1 MTGPSA
7 GGARAAAVR
16 VLGEVLDQHRAQ
28 QLGRD
33 EGGALDVRDR
43 GFARHL
49 AFGVLRWLTPLEWLA
64 GQLLSR
70 PLKAR
75 DRDIE
80 RLILIGLF
88 QLWKGGTQPHAAVHA
103 TVEATRELGK
113 SWASGLVNAVLRGFQ
128 RRRDSLLAELDTLPQ
143 RHAHPDWL
151 LRVLQADWPDDW
163 ASIIAANNQPPP
175 MWLRVNRQRGSRD
188 AYGHSLAA
196 AGLQAVPS
204 PESAEAVRVEPA
216 VPVAELPGF
225 AQGLVSVQDA
235 AAQLAPDY
243 LAAQPGQRVLD
254 ACAAPG
260 GKACHLLERTPNIDL
275 TALDRDATRV
285 GLIHENLD
293 RLGLACRVIVADA
306 ACADDWWDGQ
316 PFDRILLDAPCS
328 ATGVI
333 RRHPEI
339 KWLRNPEQVDEAV
352 RGQRRLLEALWPLLK
367 PGGILV
373 YATCSVIKRENSQ
386 QTDQFLR
393 RHTDTAGP
401 PSGASERERQ
411 ILPGEGDMDGF
422 YYARLLKPA

>member
-1 MTGPSA
+1 MNGPSA
-7 GGARAAAVR
+7 ASARATAVR
-16 VLGEVLDQHRAQ
+16 ILGEVLDPQRVQ
-28 QLGRD
+28 PQERD
-33 EGGALDVRDR
+33 EGDALDLRDR
-43 GFARHL
+43 GFARYL

-75 DRDIE
+75 DRDVE

-113 SWASGLVNAVLRGFQ
+113 NWASGLVNAVLRGFQ
-128 RRRDSLLAELDTLPQ
+128 RRREQLLAELDGLPQ
-143 RHAHPDWL
+143 RHAHPGWL
-151 LRVLQADWPDDW
+151 LRTLQADWPDDW
-163 ASIIAANNQPPP
+163 ASIVAANNQPPP
-175 MWLRVNRQRGSRD
+175 LWLRVNRQRSSRD
-188 AYGHSLAA
+188 AYCESLAA
-196 AGLQAVPS
+196 AGLQALPS
-204 PESAEAVRVEPA
+204 SESAEAVRVEPA

-225 AQGLVSVQDA
+225 AQGQVSVQDA

-243 LAAQPGQRVLD
+243 LAAVPGQRVLD

-260 GKACHLLERTPNIDL
+260 GKTCHLLERTPGIDL
-275 TALDRDATRV
+275 TALDRDATRAR
-285 GLIHENLD
+285 LIHENLD
-293 RLGLACRVIVADA
+293 RLGLECRVIVADA
-306 ACADDWWDGQ
+306 ARVDDWWDGQ

-339 KWLRNPEQVDEAV
+339 KWLRDSEQVDEAV
-352 RGQRRLLEALWPLLK
+352 RGQQRLLEALWPLLK

-386 QTDQFLR
+386 QIDEFLR

-401 PSGASERERQ
+401 PSGAAQRERQ
-411 ILPGEGDMDGF
+411 ILPGEQDMDGF
-422 YYARLLKPA
+422 YYARLLKSA